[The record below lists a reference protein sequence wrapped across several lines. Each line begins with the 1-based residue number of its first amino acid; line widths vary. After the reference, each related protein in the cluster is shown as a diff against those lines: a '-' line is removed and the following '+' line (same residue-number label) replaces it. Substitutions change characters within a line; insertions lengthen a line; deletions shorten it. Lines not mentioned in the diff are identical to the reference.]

1 MLFLN
6 CYFVIFSIF
15 YYIIVPVIIL
25 ILNINYIQNLNMFVF
40 NYEYVKFDILFQR
53 TRTIKLLGAKHNFIN
68 LLVCGYPIS
77 KEI

>member
-15 YYIIVPVIIL
+15 YDIIVPVIIL

-40 NYEYVKFDILFQR
+40 NYVYVKFDI
-53 TRTIKLLGAKHNFIN
+53 
-68 LLVCGYPIS
+68 YS
-77 KEI
+77 KEQER